1 MLPLAVVVGVKA
13 VLDDE
18 ELESSSFLQAPI
30 IEIINTIS
38 VKLINAFF
46 IITLFDWLNTKINLV
61 LPRRQTYPQSYY
73 CPRSPCEHCLRTMNA
88 ENLLAN

>member
-61 LPRRQTYPQSYY
+61 LPRRQT
-73 CPRSPCEHCLRTMNA
+73 
-88 ENLLAN
+88 